1 MSNMNAQ
8 AQFAKENSAPTLN
21 TRDKKLVQES
31 FEKVAAIAPAAAKL
45 FYERLF
51 ELDPGLERLFRGDMD
66 EQGKKLM
73 DMLAVA
79 VQNLDYPEKLLPVLE
94 KLSKRHVGYGVEADH
109 YPTVGQA
116 LLDTLKKGLGDD
128 FTTPVRSAWENVFG
142 LVATTM
148 INAASDK
155 KNILSDSTLLL
166 QSLELMGTNVFIAD
180 AEFNLIFANKK
191 SLSTL
196 TDMADVVRNLFKLEV
211 NELIGGSIDRFHMG
225 PLKDKIRGILS
236 ERKNFPYRKTIT
248 VGPRRL
254 DLNVNLLQEKNVMKG
269 YIVNWED
276 VTEKEAFEANT
287 ARLQSM
293 MDNIPVNVLLC
304 DLDLNLTYMNPASSK
319 TLKTLE
325 RYLPVPVE
333 KMMGQKIDIYHKV
346 PAHQRAVI
354 GNSKNLPKTS
364 NIKLGQEILALTV
377 SPVFDKQNNYIAAMA
392 TWAVISDNV
401 KVANEVADVVQ
412 MLTSAS
418 TELQASSQSMAAGS
432 EETSKQAQTVAAAS
446 EQASRSVQ
454 SVATASEEMSKS
466 IKEISARVQDTAS
479 IAQQAAKEAVATNQ
493 TMSNLSKS
501 SEEIGQV
508 VKVIASIAQQ
518 TNLLALNATIE
529 AARAGEAGKGFAVV
543 ANEVKELARQTAKAT
558 EEINQKISSVQ
569 KDTNSAVGAIVG
581 IEKIITKLNENA
593 ITIAAAV
600 EEQNAATGEIS
611 RSATEASK
619 GTLEVNQNIS
629 HVSKVA
635 NESSKTAIEIQ
646 TASGQLS
653 QVAIK
658 MDASIKE
665 FLKKMGL

>member
-1 MSNMNAQ
+1 MNV
-8 AQFAKENSAPTLN
+8 QFAKEPIRPALSS
-21 TRDKKLVQES
+21 RDKVLVQES
-31 FEKVAAIAPAAAKL
+31 FQKVAAIAPAAAKL
-45 FYERLF
+45 FYQRLF
-51 ELDPGLERLFRGDMD
+51 ELDPSLERLFKGDMG
-66 EQGKKLM
+66 EQGAKLM

-79 VQNLDYPEKLLPVLE
+79 VQNLDHPEKLIPVLE
-94 KLSKRHVGYGVEADH
+94 SLSQRHISYNVEADH
-109 YPTVGQA
+109 YNTVGQA

-128 FTTPVRSAWENVFG
+128 FTTPVRSAWESVYG
-142 LVATTM
+142 LVSTTM
-148 INAASDK
+148 INATSNSK
-155 KNILSDSTLLL
+155 TLLTDSASL
-166 QSLELMGTNVFIAD
+166 IQSLDLMGTNVFMAD

-191 SLSTL
+191 SLQTL

-211 NELIGGSIDRFHMG
+211 SELVGGSIDRFHAG
-225 PLKDKIRGILS
+225 PLKDKIRTILS
-236 ERKNFPYRKTIT
+236 DRKNFPYRRTIT
-248 VGPRRL
+248 VGSRRL
-254 DLNVNLLQEKNVMKG
+254 DLNVNAIQEKQNIKG

-276 VTEKEAFEANT
+276 VTEREQFEANA

-293 MDNIPVNVLLC
+293 MDNVPVNVLLC
-304 DLDLNLTYMNPASSK
+304 DLDLNLTYMNPASAK

-325 RYLPVPVE
+325 RYLPVTVD
-333 KMMGQKIDIYHKV
+333 KMLGQKIDMYHKV
-346 PAHQRAVI
+346 PAHQKAII
-354 GNSKNLPKTS
+354 GDSKNLPKTS
-364 NIKLGQEILALTV
+364 NIKLGEEILSLTV
-377 SPVFDKQNNYIAAMA
+377 SPVFDKQNKYIAAMA
-392 TWAVISDNV
+392 TWSIISDNV

-418 TELQASSQSMAAGS
+418 TELQASSQAMAAGS
-432 EETSKQAQTVAAAS
+432 EQTSKQAQTVAAAS
-446 EQASRSVQ
+446 EEASRSVQ

-466 IKEISARVQDTAS
+466 IKEISARVQDTAT
-479 IAQQAAKEAVATNQ
+479 IAQQAAKEAVVTNG
-493 TMSNLSKS
+493 TMTNLSKS

-569 KDTNSAVGAIVG
+569 KDTNSAVGAIQG
-581 IEKIITKLNENA
+581 IQTIIAKLNENT

-611 RSATEASK
+611 RSATEASR

-635 NESSKTAIEIQ
+635 NESSRTAQEIQ
-646 TASGQLS
+646 LASGQLS
-653 QVAIK
+653 QVALK
-658 MDASIKE
+658 MDKSIKE